1 MCNRLEYRGN
11 IYKMRRQD
19 RNIVAFYPY
28 SLCQTSYIY
37 TMQGFLESKYKVID
51 YFDLLNG
58 VYDLWEIRS
67 IYLNWPENMVK
78 DKDIRLI
85 KKAKCYGVKIVWV
98 YHNKIPH
105 DSDITDM
112 VTRNTRFLIKISDV
126 IIIHSRQ
133 SVEILKQFE
142 PKLKYEKVRFLAH
155 PEFVGD
161 YFGYAHPDKTPGNK
175 DCFLFA
181 FYSLIRPYKNIEIL
195 INAFN
200 RLNKSY
206 DCRLVIAGYSPS
218 EEYFS
223 SLKEIAQNNDKV
235 TLCSQYINSLE
246 MAVYLEQADIL
257 VLPYSYK
264 SAMNSGTMIMA
275 FSYKRTVIVPDICMA
290 NDYDD
295 SLIYK
300 YTYGDEE
307 NHIQELHKKMEMAY
321 KDGKE
326 RCREKGEKLYNI
338 VTQDNAKNKVKEELI
353 SIV

>member
-1 MCNRLEYRGN
+1 MGDN

-19 RNIVAFYPY
+19 RNIVAFFPY

-51 YFDLLNG
+51 YSNLLDG
-58 VYDLWEIRS
+58 VYDLWEIKS
-67 IYLNWPENMVK
+67 IYLNWSENVFK
-78 DKDIRLI
+78 DNDIGLI
-85 KKAKCYGVKIVWV
+85 KKAKCCGVKIVWV

-105 DSDITDM
+105 DSDKTDM
-112 VTRNTRFLIKISDV
+112 AIKNTRFFIKISDV

-133 SVEILKQFE
+133 SIEILKQFE
-142 PKLKYEKVRFLAH
+142 PKLKYEKVIFLPH

-161 YFGYAHPDKTPGNK
+161 YFEYMQPAETPQHKDK
-175 DCFLFA
+175 FLFA
-181 FYSLIRPYKNIEIL
+181 FYSQIRPYKNIEIL

-200 RLNKSY
+200 RFDKSY
-206 DCRLVIAGYSPS
+206 ECELVIVGQAPS
-218 EEYFS
+218 KEYFDL
-223 SLKEIAQNNDKV
+223 LKEMSQDNDKI
-235 TLCSQYINSLE
+235 TITDRYINSLE
-246 MAVYLEQADIL
+246 MAAYLDQADIL

-264 SAMNSGTMIMA
+264 SSMNSGTMIMA

-300 YTYGDEE
+300 YAYGDEE
-307 NHIQELHKKMEMAY
+307 NHICELHRKMEIAY

-326 RCREKGEKLYNI
+326 LCREKGEELYNI
-338 VTQDNAKNKVKEELI
+338 VMRDNAKNKVKRDLI

>member
-1 MCNRLEYRGN
+1 MCDRLEYRGK
-11 IYKMRRQD
+11 IYKMRRQE
-19 RNIVAFYPY
+19 RNIVAIFPY

-37 TMQGFLESKYKVID
+37 TMQGFLESEYKVID
-51 YFDLLNG
+51 YFDLLDG
-58 VYDLWEIRS
+58 LYDLWEIRT
-67 IYLNWPENMVK
+67 IYLNWPENMIK

-85 KKAKCYGVKIVWV
+85 KKAKLCGVKIVWV

-105 DSDITDM
+105 DSDKTDM
-112 VTRNTRFLIKISDV
+112 VIGNTRFLIKISDV
-126 IIIHSRQ
+126 IIIHSHQ
-133 SVEILKQFE
+133 SVEILKKFE
-142 PKLKYEKVRFLAH
+142 PKLKYEKVKFLAH

-161 YFGYAHPDKTPGNK
+161 YFEYTQPDELPRHK

-181 FYSLIRPYKNIEIL
+181 FYSQIRPYKNIEIL

-200 RLNKSY
+200 RLDKSY
-206 DCRLVIAGYSPS
+206 ECELVIMGQAPS
-218 EEYFS
+218 KEYFNV
-223 SLKEIAQNNDKV
+223 LKEMSQNNDKI
-235 TLCSQYINSLE
+235 TLTAQYINSLE
-246 MAVYLEQADIL
+246 MAAYLEQADIL

-264 SAMNSGTMIMA
+264 SSMNSGTMIMA

-300 YTYGDEE
+300 YTYGNEE

-338 VTQDNAKNKVKEELI
+338 VTRDNAKNKVKEELI